1 MSQKYEKLKT
11 LLKELFQLDQPEL
24 DFGIYRILHARSA
37 EVTQFLDKDLLPQV
51 KQAFAQYRT
60 ADKAEL
66 EKELAKAIEAAQ
78 ALGVDPESTQKV
90 KDLRAR
96 LASEAVDTG
105 ALEAEVYD
113 HLYSFFRRYYSEGD
127 FLSKRVYKPGV
138 YAIPYEGEEVKL
150 HWANADQYYIKTSEY
165 LRDYAF
171 RLRPEDEANPM
182 RVHFKLADAAEGEHG
197 NVALETIG
205 FPIVAA
211 IVFVFLGLVALS
223 YRNVANRH
231 AHKAEVYAQ
240 RHAKD
245 LQHSGHGH

>member
-1 MSQKYEKLKT
+1 EQLKA

-24 DFGIYRILHARSA
+24 DFGIYRILHARSS
-37 EVTQFLDKDLLPQV
+37 EVSQFLDKDLLPQV

-60 ADKAEL
+60 ADKAV
-66 EKELAKAIEAAQ
+66 EAAQ

-90 KDLRAR
+90 KELRAR
-96 LASEAVDTG
+96 LASEAVDTE

-197 NVALETIG
+197 NVKEQAGKERRFRLAPAP
-205 FPIVAA
+205 FAA
-211 IVFVFLGLVALS
+211 I
-223 YRNVANRH
+223 
-231 AHKAEVYAQ
+231 E
-240 RHAKD
+240 D
-245 LQHSGHGH
+245 

>member
-90 KDLRAR
+90 KELRAR
-96 LASEAVDTG
+96 LGLNAPP
-105 ALEAEVYD
+105 
-113 HLYSFFRRYYSEGD
+113 
-127 FLSKRVYKPGV
+127 PG
-138 YAIPYEGEEVKL
+138 
-150 HWANADQYYIKTSEY
+150 
-165 LRDYAF
+165 
-171 RLRPEDEANPM
+171 
-182 RVHFKLADAAEGEHG
+182 
-197 NVALETIG
+197 
-205 FPIVAA
+205 
-211 IVFVFLGLVALS
+211 
-223 YRNVANRH
+223 
-231 AHKAEVYAQ
+231 
-240 RHAKD
+240 
-245 LQHSGHGH
+245 